1 MNLMVNEILNEK
13 IVIHS
18 FRFKIEDDDFSSF
31 LSTKKKKIRDD
42 EGKKCYQ

>member
-1 MNLMVNEILNEK
+1 MVDEILNEK

-18 FRFKIEDDDFSSF
+18 FRFKIENDDFSYF